1 MGIYLS
7 RIFRPTFFIHTRISL
22 LFEQFPRSTPY
33 ATYDNNL
40 CISSPIT
47 IYFQYA
53 KNQGWSLHYIGTK
66 VGTVALFYCNFF
78 HWFIQFIF
86 KLWKERKKK
95 QKKKKLN
102 SYIMNPLNV
111 TPNEHF
117 ELYLF
122 CYRTESLKEK
132 NICDGKIHK
141 NNFITIPF
149 PWANTNYV
157 SIATFRNKINQNLI
171 IYKKKEIYILC

>member
-1 MGIYLS
+1 MVITLHRHKSRNSSFVLLQFFSLIYTIYL
-7 RIFRPTFFIHTRISL
+7 
-22 LFEQFPRSTPY
+22 Q
-33 ATYDNNL
+33 
-40 CISSPIT
+40 
-47 IYFQYA
+47 
-53 KNQGWSLHYIGTK
+53 
-66 VGTVALFYCNFF
+66 TV
-78 HWFIQFIF
+78 
-86 KLWKERKKK
+86 KREKKK
-95 QKKKKLN
+95 QKKMKLN

-171 IYKKKEIYILC
+171 IYKKKEIYIMLVLCKFNRYIYIEK